1 MIPSHIIYVV
11 DGYWGSDETV
21 AQLRD
26 MLDQHDF
33 FFPGQQALFEFDHSS
48 GHLKKGEDSLTTG
61 KMSVRFGGKQKAPRN
76 TVLTDFCIGSSP
88 AVLWRNPGNKHQ
100 WSNVKV
106 DSWEE
111 VDCRL
116 KSGDTLRHTAG
127 PDDPPPHYQVGAPR
141 EDTIKTVVDKK
152 TNLSKN
158 VVVEGWVGKAIGKV
172 L

>member
-1 MIPSHIIYVV
+1 MKNI
-11 DGYWGSDETV
+11 
-21 AQLRD
+21 
-26 MLDQHDF
+26 
-33 FFPGQQALFEFDHSS
+33 
-48 GHLKKGEDSLTTG
+48 
-61 KMSVRFGGKQKAPRN
+61 
-76 TVLTDFCIGSSP
+76 
-88 AVLWRNPGNKHQ
+88 NPGNKHQ

-141 EDTIKTVVDKK
+141 EDTIKTVLDKK